1 MAKAI
6 IIPKMGNTVET
17 VVIAEIFVKE
27 GDKIT
32 VGQKL
37 YEYETD
43 KTAVDFNSE
52 VEGTILKVIITE
64 GAELDVLSNAFI
76 VGEPGEDISEFE

>member
-1 MAKAI
+1 MAQAI
-6 IIPKMGNTVET
+6 IVPKMGNTVET

-43 KTAVDFNSE
+43 KTSVDFNSE
-52 VEGTILKVIITE
+52 VEGTILKVLINE
-64 GAELDVLSNAFI
+64 GDEVDVLTNAFI
-76 VGEPGEDISEFE
+76 VGEPGEDISEFN

>member
-1 MAKAI
+1 MAKEI

-43 KTAVDFNSE
+43 KTSVDFNSE
-52 VEGTILKVIITE
+52 VEGTVLKVMIKE
-64 GAELDVLSNAFI
+64 GDEVDVLSKAFI